1 MGGGIARGLAHLA
14 HNSVHVKNVFKF
26 MDAKR
31 ENGTGTERVAQ
42 RESFTNLNME
52 RCVRSMHARTNTHAR
67 TLARPHEHTK
77 KKTTPDGRITV
88 LFYFIFFCVC
98 VCAGNIAYSAPDLQ
112 SVCVCACDARSSLVR
127 RNFCM
132 RHAGNFIC
140 VSNRAHCMGVNVL
153 HVILFVGLV
162 SRYNKLCT
170 SARTAYVART
180 ARHRAT
186 KSRALHMRPR
196 ARTPRQ
202 RTTTTVFI

>member
-1 MGGGIARGLAHLA
+1 MCEKHACTH
-14 HNSVHVKNVFKF
+14 K
-26 MDAKR
+26 
-31 ENGTGTERVAQ
+31 
-42 RESFTNLNME
+42 
-52 RCVRSMHARTNTHAR
+52 HARANAGTSTRTHQ
-67 TLARPHEHTK
+67 K

-88 LFYFIFFCVC
+88 LFYFIFFVC
-98 VCAGNIAYSAPDLQ
+98 VFVLGTSHIQLRICR
-112 SVCVCACDARSSLVR
+112 VCVCACDARSSLVR

-186 KSRALHMRPR
+186 KLRALHMRPR